1 MMNIFAHQ
9 AKKITSKSR
18 TSLNAW
24 CRDACERDTNVASLT
39 NRIARFTG
47 IPDERFEFFQVLKYA
62 PGQYA
67 QSLFFF
73 FLLNV
78 FLLSHHDF
86 LLVSFFLLLLI
97 FELHVLLLCFHSPT

>member
-67 QSLFFF
+67 QSLFFSFSFSQCVFSCLIMTFTRF
-73 FLLNV
+73 FLPPAPNL
-78 FLLSHHDF
+78 
-86 LLVSFFLLLLI
+86 
-97 FELHVLLLCFHSPT
+97 